1 MLTMS
6 RTIFTII
13 LLVTLSLGVNA
24 QTVINESLVKSK
36 VYTLHQVDS
45 VAAKGVLVYS
55 NKGCGRCVTGKELL
69 KTKEI
74 TFDELDLG
82 EAGNREVMLSLV
94 SRAAGKQNVGA
105 MYPIIVYKD
114 LVLYGQEDM
123 AQFIDK
129 LKARLDQDAQLKPLK

>member
-1 MLTMS
+1 
-6 RTIFTII
+6 
-13 LLVTLSLGVNA
+13 
-24 QTVINESLVKSK
+24 
-36 VYTLHQVDS
+36 
-45 VAAKGVLVYS
+45 
-55 NKGCGRCVTGKELL
+55 
-69 KTKEI
+69 
-74 TFDELDLG
+74 
-82 EAGNREVMLSLV
+82 MLSLV